1 MPPSGPEPSRHGE
14 HGSAANRV
22 SRWGRLVPGVLGCL
36 GPGELRLGTGRAERP
51 GRSPRGVRGHAPAGV
66 AGQGGSRRF
75 WVTHWE
81 PSSGYIES
89 RGGEVPPERDR
100 TVPGG
105 TQPDSP
111 SGCLDPGAE
120 FKPPLRWASPCL
132 PAVPRA
138 RDRAGGVNRDSGPHA
153 RGLSRPPVHD
163 HTPYPRRAGRGAR
176 VRDQPTGH
184 RPGLIGG
191 GCPPSR
197 SRHGTCAVC
206 PDVAC
211 SDP

>member
-1 MPPSGPEPSRHGE
+1 MGQPPI
-14 HGSAANRV
+14 GSAGGGGRSCRV
-22 SRWGRLVPGVLGCL
+22 CSAVWVPVNCGC
-36 GPGELRLGTGRAERP
+36 GTGRAERP

-105 TQPDSP
+105 TQPDTP

-120 FKPPLRWASPCL
+120 FKPPLRWTSPCW

-138 RDRAGGVNRDSGPHA
+138 RDRAGAVNRDSGPHA

-163 HTPYPRRAGRGAR
+163 HTSYPRRTGRGAR

-184 RPGLIGG
+184 RPGLNGG

-197 SRHGTCAVC
+197 SRHGTCDVC
-206 PDVAC
+206 TRRGVFR
-211 SDP
+211 SLTG